1 MKKLF
6 VSLALIA
13 PLWITPAFADRI
25 DIDNEK
31 LQSLIEEGVPVV
43 DVRRLDEWKNTG
55 VIDGS
60 HLLTFFDE
68 KGNYDPKKWMSELSE
83 LLNPEEPF
91 VLICQSGARS
101 FNVSDWLGKNFD
113 TVYNVQKGIG
123 HWISRSNVRSICV
136 LCSCW
141 LFCWQGNSRT

>member
-123 HWISRSNVRSICV
+123 HWISE
-136 LCSCW
+136 
-141 LFCWQGNSRT
+141 GNETVAAP

>member
-6 VSLALIA
+6 ALLALIA
-13 PLWITPAFADRI
+13 PLCLTPAFADRI

-43 DVRRLDEWKNTG
+43 DVRRVDEWKTTG

-68 KGNYDPKKWMSELSE
+68 KGNYDQEKWLGELTE

-101 FNVSDWLGKNFD
+101 FNVSDWLGKNFNQ
-113 TVYNVQKGIG
+113 VYNVQKGIG
-123 HWISRSNVRSICV
+123 HWISE
-136 LCSCW
+136 
-141 LFCWQGNSRT
+141 GNETVVAP